1 VRSYNPRTMKTRQ
14 LIVVVAVFVPLVFM
28 AGFAAGQRGQRQI
41 PTANVG
47 QSDEMLRSMDLTAEV
62 PSTKGRM
69 LRMRK
74 VTLQPGGVLG
84 LHNHVDRPAITYFL
98 QGEVTYHA
106 EGKPDQ
112 VAKPGGGF
120 AEGRATTHWAEN
132 TGTVPAVWI
141 AVDIPLP

>member
-1 VRSYNPRTMKTRQ
+1 MKRHQ
-14 LIVVVAVFVPLVFM
+14 IVTISVVCLTLVFM
-28 AGFAAGQRGQRQI
+28 AGFAAGQRQI
-41 PTANVG
+41 PQQNVG
-47 QSDEMLRSMDLTAEV
+47 QSDELLRTLDLTTELA
-62 PSTKGRM
+62 STKGRA

-106 EGKPDQ
+106 EGKPDM
-112 VAKPGGGF
+112 VGKAGGGF

-132 TGTVPAVWI
+132 TGTVPAIWV